1 MRFEQALQAMR
12 EGKVV
17 KIRNRFFLYT
27 ISDNKLCVL
36 INYDKNKKDRI
47 VDMGLLSREIL
58 SEDWEIVKYVAED

>member
-12 EGKVV
+12 AGKKV
-17 KIRNRFFLYT
+17 KIRNRFCLYS

-47 VDMGLLSREIL
+47 VDMGLLSREIM
-58 SEDWEIVKYVAED
+58 SEDWEVVEE